1 MRNICRQIVGD
12 NLKGE
17 MALFS
22 FPHPSGGEEL
32 RGAPLVYIPDL
43 VQKVVDL
50 LEENER
56 LIRRSRHKPCKGL
69 FHVRSPNDPLFITLH
84 PLRIR

>member
-1 MRNICRQIVGD
+1 MLLTARTALFIAKSLGAKEKGYSGEERMRHICRQIVGD

-22 FPHPSGGEEL
+22 FPLPSGGEEL

-43 VQKVVDL
+43 CTFSK
-50 LEENER
+50 
-56 LIRRSRHKPCKGL
+56 
-69 FHVRSPNDPLFITLH
+69 
-84 PLRIR
+84 RIKC

>member
-32 RGAPLVYIPDL
+32 TGAPLVYIPDL
-43 VQKVVDL
+43 VQTSWK
-50 LEENER
+50 R
-56 LIRRSRHKPCKGL
+56 MKG
-69 FHVRSPNDPLFITLH
+69 
-84 PLRIR
+84 